1 MPYIAVLWAPP
12 FALRRPQET
21 GQFAVSLGVFG
32 GKRARAKEK
41 VDTPHGPQIGQTRA
55 KAGKFQRLAYGPG
68 QIVRRRGQSAARRLQ
83 MTP

>member
-41 VDTPHGPQIGQTRA
+41 VDTPHGPQIG
-55 KAGKFQRLAYGPG
+55 
-68 QIVRRRGQSAARRLQ
+68 
-83 MTP
+83 